1 MMRTFITA
9 TVICI
14 AGCCSAAVD
23 AQVIVGA
30 AVGQSHQAEG
40 KSDSPYLGPGFGG
53 SSLAGIGMVDVPIG
67 PHVSVGG
74 EVSLAAD
81 ISGTQNQ
88 RASGGNNH
96 FVSDHHDTVFSG
108 LLKIGTPSS
117 ERVRATAA
125 AGGGIAQRHTERTGT
140 FGTGFFPNVTTSA
153 FHDTLT
159 DYVWAFTAGV
169 DVSVGLSDHVGLLG
183 IGRFHQLK
191 DNDLRSDG
199 VVNRGVSS
207 TIFRYGGGIQVR
219 F

>member
-1 MMRTFITA
+1 MRVFITA

-14 AGCCSAAVD
+14 AGFCPADVD
-23 AQVIVGA
+23 AQVVVGA

-53 SSLAGIGMVDVPIG
+53 SSLAGIGMVDVSIG
-67 PHVSVGG
+67 SHVTVGG
-74 EVSLAAD
+74 EVSLATD

-108 LLKIGTPSS
+108 LVKIGTPSS
-117 ERVRATAA
+117 ERVRAMAVV
-125 AGGGIAQRHTERTGT
+125 GGGIAQRRTERTGT
-140 FGTGFFPNVTTSA
+140 FGRDFAPVPTTTP

-159 DYVWAFTAGV
+159 DYVWALTAGV
-169 DVSVGLSDHVGLLG
+169 DIAIGLTDHVALLG
-183 IGRFHQLK
+183 VGRFHQLK

-207 TIFRYGGGIQVR
+207 TIFRYGGGLQFR